1 MVVGP
6 SPTTVSAVVPN
17 LDRSDLLAK
26 ALRSLSA
33 QRLPPDV
40 HLETI
45 VVDNGSR
52 DGSAEVAAGL
62 GARTILLGSNL
73 GVSRAFNRG
82 IEAAGGEWVALINN
96 DVELDPDWLGHLL
109 AGARRTGAWFATGKL
124 FDASRRDVLDG
135 AGDAVCL
142 GGAAWRLGHGRR
154 DGPAFASPR
163 ATFFP
168 AATASLFRRDF
179 FDRAGMFDESFF
191 AYLEDVDL
199 GMRAASL
206 GLEGVYEPAAV
217 AWHAG
222 SATGGRWSD
231 RSVAWITRH
240 QLLLLAKHY
249 SEDMLLGHARRIAA
263 AQALWAALALSRGRA
278 VAWLR
283 GVVQGLGDCCM
294 HRPRSGGAPGGRLA
308 AALRAGEA
316 EIARLQRTT
325 GWDAYWRWYF
335 RLAGPVRR

>member
-1 MVVGP
+1 MVVGG
-6 SPTTVSAVVPN
+6 SPTKVSAVIPN
-17 LDRSDLLAK
+17 RDRSDLLAK

-33 QRLPPDV
+33 QRLPPHV
-40 HLETI
+40 GLEAI

-52 DGSAEVAAGL
+52 DGSAEMAAGL

-96 DVELDPDWLGHLL
+96 DVELAPDWLERLL
-109 AGARRTGAWFATGKL
+109 ARAESTGAWFATGKI
-124 FDASRRDVLDG
+124 FDASRREVLDG

-142 GGAAWRLGHGRR
+142 GGTAWRLGHGKR
-154 DGPAFASPR
+154 DGPPFASPR
-163 ATFFP
+163 ATFFS
-168 AATASLFRRDF
+168 AATASLFRRGF

-206 GLEGVYEPAAV
+206 GLAGVYEPAAV

-249 SEDMLLGHARRIAA
+249 SEDMLLRNARPIAA
-263 AQALWAALALSRGRA
+263 AQALWAALALARGRPL
-278 VAWLR
+278 AWLR
-283 GVVQGLGDCCM
+283 GLVQGLGDCRAC
-294 HRPRSGGAPGGRLA
+294 RPSTGGAPDGRLT

-316 EIARLQRTT
+316 EIARLQRAT
-325 GWDAYWRWYF
+325 GWDTYWRWYF
-335 RLAGPVRR
+335 RLAGPGPR